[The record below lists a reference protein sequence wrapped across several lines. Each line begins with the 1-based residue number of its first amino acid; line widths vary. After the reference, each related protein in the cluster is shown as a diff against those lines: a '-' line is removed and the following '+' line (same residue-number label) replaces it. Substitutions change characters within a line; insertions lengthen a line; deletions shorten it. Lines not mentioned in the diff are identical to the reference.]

1 VALEIVPID
10 CGAVGGVENSTQQ
23 YLTAI
28 GTKIAARVITW
39 LIRGGEKT
47 ILVDSGSGTVESV
60 RREYGRELIQT
71 DAQRPEVA
79 LAAAGVTAEEI
90 DILIQTH
97 LHWDHCLSLL
107 DDLYPNAEV
116 YLQRVEAQYAAA
128 PYPVHQRLYNHDVV
142 HRIVPGYAADGRLRL
157 LDGDWEVIPGVRV
170 LHTPGHSPGLM
181 ATVVETASGRV
192 ALAGDNVPLASSWG
206 GGLPGE
212 WVPPGIHVDLR
223 DCYASNR
230 RIALAADL
238 VLPSHDP
245 CVLGQVYR

>member
-1 VALEIVPID
+1 MALEIVPID
-10 CGAVGGVENSTQQ
+10 CGAVAGVENSTQQ
-23 YLTAI
+23 YLTGI
-28 GTKIAARVITW
+28 GTKIAAQVTTW
-39 LIRGGEKT
+39 LIRGGART
-47 ILVDSGSGTVESV
+47 ILVDSGSGTTESV
-60 RREYGRELIQT
+60 DREYGRELIQSGE
-71 DAQRPEVA
+71 QRPDVA
-79 LAAAGVTAEEI
+79 LAAAGVKPEDV

-116 YLQRVEAQYAAA
+116 WLQRVEVQYAAA
-128 PYPVHQRLYNHDVV
+128 PYAVHQRLYNRDLV
-142 HRIVPGYAADGRLRL
+142 HRVVPGYAADGRLRL
-157 LDGDWEVIPGVRV
+157 LDGDRDVIPGVRV

-181 ATVVETASGRV
+181 ATIVETASGRV

-206 GGLPGE
+206 EGMPGE

-223 DCYASNR
+223 DCYASNS

-245 CVLGQVYR
+245 CVLGEVYR